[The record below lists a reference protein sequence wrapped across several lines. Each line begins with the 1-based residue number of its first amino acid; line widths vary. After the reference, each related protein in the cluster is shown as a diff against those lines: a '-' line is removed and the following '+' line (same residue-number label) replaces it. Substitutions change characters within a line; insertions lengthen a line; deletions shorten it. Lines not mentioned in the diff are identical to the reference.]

1 MSSPRGQ
8 ANHSLYLARLLL
20 AAWERELAH
29 EDTPA
34 TVLAQAWAPAVRG
47 HLLDA
52 YGWFL
57 LELARPA
64 EMPAS
69 LPVSVAQLPAAA
81 PGKAVPAEITEFEQL
96 EREGWLAALLQA
108 PASRSVSRSSGSL
121 AASVDGLPTP
131 VAMATWAEQLDRAF
145 ARMGDLLDEC

>member
-1 MSSPRGQ
+1 MSSARGR

-20 AAWERELAH
+20 AAWERELGR

-34 TVLAQAWAPAVRG
+34 TVLAQAWAPAVRN

-57 LELARPA
+57 LELLKPA

-69 LPVSVAQLPAAA
+69 LPVSVAQLPAAE
-81 PGKAVPAEITEFEQL
+81 PGKAVPAEVAEFEQL
-96 EREGWLAALLQA
+96 EQQGWLAEMLQA
-108 PASRSVSRSSGSL
+108 PVSQAVHRGSDSL
-121 AASVDGLPTP
+121 ASSVDGLPTP
-131 VAMATWAEQLDRAF
+131 VTMAAWAEQLDRAF